1 MQAEQAVASRTDSR
15 VATQAEPNV
24 VAVLPPLPLLHLST
38 SRCRPRQTRVR
49 TTCVHLDQPVPQRG
63 HPDCQSGTSSTCT
76 RPPIPA
82 IPQLLPALKRK
93 HTHTNTRS
101 REKKQQQ
108 QRTHPEEEHTERRK
122 RGPEAKASLVPAKAK
137 ILQSRQTNAPSRAP
151 SARTRSVSSPR
162 LMATSVDHH
171 LTVRP
176 TLSAA
181 AGY

>member
-82 IPQLLPALKRK
+82 IPQLLPALKKKTHPHQHTQQRK
-93 HTHTNTRS
+93 EAAAATHTPRRRTH
-101 REKKQQQ
+101 REKEK
-108 QRTHPEEEHTERRK
+108 RTE
-122 RGPEAKASLVPAKAK
+122 L
-137 ILQSRQTNAPSRAP
+137 
-151 SARTRSVSSPR
+151 PR
-162 LMATSVDHH
+162 PHFFTSGLHK
-171 LTVRP
+171 
-176 TLSAA
+176 
-181 AGY
+181 Y

>member
-108 QRTHPEEEHTERRK
+108 QRTHPEEEHTCVADSLREPEKGAFVQLLESPNHRPP
-122 RGPEAKASLVPAKAK
+122 PEADTDSG
-137 ILQSRQTNAPSRAP
+137 SESDDG
-151 SARTRSVSSPR
+151 SDGSE
-162 LMATSVDHH
+162 
-171 LTVRP
+171 LTED
-176 TLSAA
+176 TDGEIDDS
-181 AGY
+181 

>member
-15 VATQAEPNV
+15 LHHAAELYPPP
-24 VAVLPPLPLLHLST
+24 LSPPLPLLHLST

-151 SARTRSVSSPR
+151 SARTRSVRR
-162 LMATSVDHH
+162 LA
-171 LTVRP
+171 
-176 TLSAA
+176 
-181 AGY
+181 

>member
-1 MQAEQAVASRTDSR
+1 MQAEQAVASRTDQQSR
-15 VATQAEPNV
+15 RHTAEPNV

-137 ILQSRQTNAPSRAP
+137 ILQSRHTNAPSRAP
-151 SARTRSVSSPR
+151 SARTRSVRR
-162 LMATSVDHH
+162 LA
-171 LTVRP
+171 
-176 TLSAA
+176 
-181 AGY
+181 